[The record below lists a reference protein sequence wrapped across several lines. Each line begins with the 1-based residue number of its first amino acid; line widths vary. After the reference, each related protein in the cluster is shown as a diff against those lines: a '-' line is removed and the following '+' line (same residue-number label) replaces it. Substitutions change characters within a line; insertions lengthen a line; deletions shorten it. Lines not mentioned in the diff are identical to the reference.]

1 MRLKCPKILWKRTK
15 MSLVNCTRTHTKWIL
30 HIDFQRMHTF
40 LLVNI
45 FDWDLVIL
53 SFFFALHCLL
63 VYTSDDNALL
73 YICRKDE
80 FFLCVVYSVV
90 CLGLFLDLTI
100 RYFDCAS
107 LTESGQAQQHTQTLL
122 QCCLWFSSGALY
134 VCCSLHTLGI
144 LSVYGCV
151 LLIFS
156 WLLILSNFKV
166 RSENRIDDD
175 DGAILKTLWNRCGEH
190 SELKCVKK
198 NQICLL
204 FSFQLMK
211 KIQNDI
217 CGFL

>member
-1 MRLKCPKILWKRTK
+1 MNI
-15 MSLVNCTRTHTKWIL
+15 THRFSENAHFFISKYIWL
-30 HIDFQRMHTF
+30 RFSYSQ
-40 LLVNI
+40 
-45 FDWDLVIL
+45 
-53 SFFFALHCLL
+53 FFFALHCLL

-156 WLLILSNFKV
+156 WLLVLSNFKV